1 MAGLANA
8 DAKIAAAP
16 TIADFITG
24 FSFGSRPPLRNRIS
38 PRSAFLGARCQTG
51 VM

>member
-16 TIADFITG
+16 TIADFIMG
-24 FSFGSRPPLRNRIS
+24 IFLRITTDARAIVS
-38 PRSAFLGARCQTG
+38 VRVPRFFVHG
-51 VM
+51 VKPA